1 MKKITLLLLCIIA
14 FIACSK
20 EPLADRIKGSYGCE
34 VRLLT
39 RYQKDGKWRDTSYIS
54 KENNSVVI
62 SRVDDNTVAIKAT
75 CKKWG
80 EGVATTVSIDDNNYA
95 ANFSGSGTFM
105 ANGKTYD
112 AMIDGS
118 CGYDSHDIAVSV
130 RIVGSTF
137 PSGSGNKYIL
147 SFTNKR

>member
-1 MKKITLLLLCIIA
+1 MKKIFILLLSVVT

-20 EPLADRIKGSYGCE
+20 EPPADKIKGSYGCE
-34 VRLLT
+34 VRLFT
-39 RYQKDGKWRDTSYIS
+39 RYQKNGQWRDTSYIS
-54 KENNSVVI
+54 KDNNSVVI
-62 SRVDDNTVAIKAT
+62 SRVDDKTVAIKAT

-80 EGVATTVSIDDNNYA
+80 EGIATTVSIEDNNYQ
-95 ANFSGSGTFM
+95 ANFSGSGTFTV
-105 ANGKTYD
+105 NSKTYD

-130 RIVGSTF
+130 RVTGPTF